1 MSRIEDF
8 LIGKVLARLMG
19 LQIQIDDQHIT
30 VRVRKAKSWNAIV
43 SRLRERAIRE
53 NDQRILAMLRE
64 AAKEAA

>member
-1 MSRIEDF
+1 MSRIKDF

-30 VRVRKAKSWNAIV
+30 VRAKNARIANAIV

-64 AAKEAA
+64 AANEAA